1 MSSIR
6 EVDGGVLLN
15 LEVKPRSSFNK
26 ITVYGD
32 EIIVYLKNSPVK
44 GRANRELLKSLCKAL
59 KVPVDEIKIVRGITS
74 SSKSILIQGLSLEEI
89 REKLVKMGE
98 G

>member
-1 MSSIR
+1 MSSMR

-32 EIIVYLKNSPVK
+32 EIIVYLKNSSVK

-59 KVPVDEIKIVRGITS
+59 KATIDEMKIVRGITS
-74 SSKSILIQGLSLEEI
+74 SAKSILIQGINLEEI
-89 REKLVKMGE
+89 RGKLVKMGE